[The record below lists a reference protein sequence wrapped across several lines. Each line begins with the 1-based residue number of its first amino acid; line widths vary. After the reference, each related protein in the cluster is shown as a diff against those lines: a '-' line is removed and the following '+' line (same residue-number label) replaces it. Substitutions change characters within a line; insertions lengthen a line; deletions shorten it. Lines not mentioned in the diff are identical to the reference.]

1 MIVMEAIG
9 RGLALEPFLSTVVF
23 GGAALRLGSNKPLME
38 SIAPQIAA
46 GDLILALAYA
56 EPQSRYNLA
65 NVKTSAR
72 PGKGHYVLEGRKSL
86 VMSGGSADKLI
97 VSARTSGSEADPDGI
112 TLFLA
117 DAKAPGI
124 EIHDSAGQ
132 DGRRV
137 AEIIFSGMSVSE
149 DWVLGLPG
157 QGYALLSELADIA
170 IAALAAE
177 AVGAMERLQALT
189 VDYLKTRKQFGIPIG
204 SFQVL
209 QHKAVDMMIALE
221 QARSMACYG
230 AMMLSAPASERS
242 AALSAVKIQINK
254 SARFL
259 GQQAIQLHS
268 ASWRHRHDRRI
279 SGEPLFQE
287 ADRHRADVRR
297 YGLSYGRPR
306 KSR

>member
-1 MIVMEAIG
+1 V
-9 RGLALEPFLSTVVF
+9 L
-23 GGAALRLGSNKPLME
+23 GGAALRLGGNKALTE
-38 SIAPQIAA
+38 AIAPQIAA
-46 GDLILALAYA
+46 GDLILALAYT
-56 EPQSRYNLA
+56 EPESRYNLA

-72 PGKGHYVLEGRKSL
+72 PADGHYILEGRKSL
-86 VMSGGSADKLI
+86 AMNGGSADKLI
-97 VSARTSGSEADPDGI
+97 VSARTSGDQADRGGI
-112 TLFLA
+112 TLLLA
-117 DAKAPGI
+117 DAREPGV
-124 EIHDSAGQ
+124 EIHDSTSQ

-137 AEIIFSGMSVSE
+137 AEIIFSGASVSS
-149 DWVLGLPG
+149 DRVLGLPG
-157 QGYALLSELADIA
+157 QGHALLAELADIA

-230 AMMLSAPASERS
+230 AMMLSAPARERS

-259 GQQAIQLHS
+259 GQQAIQLHGGIGMTAEYQGS
-268 ASWRHRHDRRI
+268 HYFKRLTVIEQMFGDTDYHMAA
-279 SGEPLFQE
+279 L
-287 ADRHRADVRR
+287 ARAEE
-297 YGLSYGRPR
+297 GTSLTSP
-306 KSR
+306 